1 MKNNNQQ
8 IEQILARHRQHKHFV
23 DFEAMKTQNQAIE
36 EFLAGKEVSPHVATS
51 MEQNKLGKNLI
62 HYREHKGLSLQE
74 AQRITGVALD
84 QYEQGTAVP
93 KLEEIFKISS
103 LYGVQPHHIIA
114 RVAKET
120 IVPASCYGLLGNKNW
135 YTIGTLLELYHSG
148 IADKNPFFKNDMGG
162 VINSMEESIVEE
174 EIAV

>member
-1 MKNNNQQ
+1 MKKNNQQ
-8 IEQILARHRQHKHFV
+8 IEQIIARHRQNKHFV

-36 EFLAGKEVSPHVATS
+36 EFLTGKEVSLNVATS

-84 QYEQGTAVP
+84 QFEQGTAVP

-103 LYGVQPHHIIA
+103 LYGVQPHYILA
-114 RVAKET
+114 RVTEET
-120 IVPASCYGLLGNKNW
+120 IIHASCYGLVDNHNW
-135 YTIGTLLELYHSG
+135 YTVGTLLELYYSG
-148 IADKNPFFKNDMGG
+148 IADKNPFFKNDMEG
-162 VINSMEESIVEE
+162 VIKRMEQVTETE
-174 EIAV
+174 EIAA